1 MGSELSLSELI
12 TLTARES
19 ARVALDVQRALE
31 EDLGLGDV
39 TAALLPDRPAVAE
52 LRCKSNAVIAGRP
65 WFDACFL
72 VLDPAIQIEWQVQE
86 GASVTAGSLICRL
99 RGRSRA
105 LVSAERTALN
115 FLQTLSATA
124 TTTAQ
129 YVAALQGMHTR
140 VLDTRKTLPGLRL
153 AQKYAVRVGGGIN
166 HRVGLFDAVMV
177 KENHIA
183 AAGSIAAVVTQAK
196 ALHPGLPIIVEVESL
211 QELLQ
216 AIDSRVDRVLLD
228 EFDESE
234 MCEAVTLTAGR
245 VPLEVSGGVALAD
258 VSRIGATGVDFIS
271 VGSLTKHVQAVD
283 LSLRVLPPPDR
294 GMVSL

>member
-1 MGSELSLSELI
+1 MW
-12 TLTARES
+12 
-19 ARVALDVQRALE
+19 
-31 EDLGLGDV
+31 
-39 TAALLPDRPAVAE
+39 P
-52 LRCKSNAVIAGRP
+52 
-65 WFDACFL
+65 
-72 VLDPAIQIEWQVQE
+72 
-86 GASVTAGSLICRL
+86 
-99 RGRSRA
+99 
-105 LVSAERTALN
+105 
-115 FLQTLSATA
+115 
-124 TTTAQ
+124 
-129 YVAALQGMHTR
+129 LQGMHTR

-245 VPLEVSGGVALAD
+245 VPLEVSGGVRWPMCRALA
-258 VSRIGATGVDFIS
+258 RPAWIS
-271 VGSLTKHVQAVD
+271 FRLA
-283 LSLRVLPPPDR
+283 VLPSMCRRSTCPCVCCHPLI
-294 GMVSL
+294 GGW